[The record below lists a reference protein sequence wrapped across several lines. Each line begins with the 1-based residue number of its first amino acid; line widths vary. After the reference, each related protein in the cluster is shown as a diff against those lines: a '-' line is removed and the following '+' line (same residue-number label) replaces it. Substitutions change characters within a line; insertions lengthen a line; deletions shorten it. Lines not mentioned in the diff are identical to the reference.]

1 MSALAFQAIV
11 TYLVIIDEGGAETPA
26 ALRYVWK
33 VTICIVIFACVE
45 LVKSLTARLLSLRVL
60 SEGMFNKLE
69 VRT

>member
-11 TYLVIIDEGGAETPA
+11 TYLVIIDEGGAKTPA